1 VLFTLLAA
9 AVIAGSDTLVVRAP
23 EEAGMSSTRL
33 QELDRVLHAGVRA
46 GAFPGAALVVV
57 RRGVV
62 VWESGVGRLGWSA
75 DEPRVSTSR
84 SMYDLAS
91 ITKVMAT
98 AVAVLLLHQDGR
110 IDLDAPVSRY
120 LPEFTGGGRGSITV
134 RQLLTH
140 QGGLPSGISLAGA
153 TTQAEREQ
161 RLLRTPVTGHT
172 AGRPIYSDAGP
183 MILAVLV
190 QRVAAEPLDAFVQR
204 RVYGPMGLRHTSF
217 RPPSSRHAL
226 VAPTGRSTVRERA
239 VRGEVH
245 DGAARLLG
253 GVAGHAGLFASAR
266 DVAAFA
272 QMVLNGGRYRG
283 AQILEE
289 SAAAAFTSG
298 AAERRALGWSICH
311 GGGSCGHR
319 LSASAFGHTGF
330 TGTSVWVDPEKELV
344 VVLLTNQV
352 HRPPAAAADPIAV
365 LADVRADIADLA
377 ALAITDGIG
386 PLPPLPTSLRVD
398 RAAGWYTPVGP

>member
-1 VLFTLLAA
+1 VLITLLAA
-9 AVIAGSDTLVVRAP
+9 AVIGGTDTLVVRAP
-23 EEAGMSSTRL
+23 EEAGMSSGRL
-33 QELDRVLHAGVRA
+33 QELDRVLDAGVRA

-57 RRGVV
+57 RRGVI

-75 DEPRVSTSR
+75 DEPRVSASR
-84 SMYDLAS
+84 TMYDLAS

-98 AVAVLLLHQDGR
+98 AAAVLVLHQDGM

-120 LPEFTGGGRGSITV
+120 LPEFTGGGRGAITV

-140 QGGLPSGISLAGA
+140 QGGLPSGITLAGA
-153 TTQAEREQ
+153 GSPAERER
-161 RLLRTPVTGHT
+161 RLLRTPVTGRVG
-172 AGRPIYSDAGP
+172 GRPIYSDVGP
-183 MILAVLV
+183 MILAVMV
-190 QRVAAEPLDAFVQR
+190 RRVAGEPLDDFVQR
-204 RVYGPMGLRHTSF
+204 RIYAPMALRHTGF
-217 RPPSSRHAL
+217 RPSANRHAFI
-226 VAPTGRSTVRERA
+226 APTGRSATRGRA
-239 VRGEVH
+239 ARGEVH

-289 SAAAAFTSG
+289 SAAATFTSG

-311 GGGSCGHR
+311 GGGSCGQR

-330 TGTSVWVDPEKELV
+330 TGTSVWVDPEKELI